1 MRVAIKIDLH
11 ATNRHRLIDTG
22 QCTRDRHA
30 TPVNVRCGGGG
41 DSGGRPVTG
50 AKCGYD
56 KQQNLRR
63 CDDSV
68 LLPVSRGRA
77 HLTRSRTSQRRRQPV
92 AMRASLHI
100 FLTGARARLCICV
113 CICVFIV
120 LWRCCKVG
128 RRPSR
133 SILADSLVA
142 RPVPVGD
149 WVALSVYAFPYTLIS
164 GLRSAPGWIQLIL
177 RPARPRQMIS
187 THGGSIICR

>member
-1 MRVAIKIDLH
+1 MHTSCTLPGITGDKPGRHQPPTSDRSIDTQWLKRSILRLFPASILPYQQNPVRVAIKIDLH

-68 LLPVSRGRA
+68 LP
-77 HLTRSRTSQRRRQPV
+77 
-92 AMRASLHI
+92 I
-100 FLTGARARLCICV
+100 TGT
-113 CICVFIV
+113 
-120 LWRCCKVG
+120 
-128 RRPSR
+128 
-133 SILADSLVA
+133 
-142 RPVPVGD
+142 GD
-149 WVALSVYAFPYTLIS
+149 
-164 GLRSAPGWIQLIL
+164 Q
-177 RPARPRQMIS
+177 
-187 THGGSIICR
+187 GGSDHLETVHRMFSHLFLVDRRLGRK